1 MIRTYFRVVLLD
13 EDDPDHNDVNE
24 IPYGWVQVEGRNH
37 VHDGKQIRLDI
48 PVLME
53 GHHRRVGDNQ
63 GLDVTGPADR
73 SLGTLPPPRLM
84 MLLPS
89 PAPLNLHQPRLRL
102 PLEPRFR
109 ETSRLCE
116 IPAPCSIRNSAFWR
130 EKREG
135 EGSSVAASS
144 QRDGLSMNVDRM
156 IHVRDSD
163 LPLIYDSPWKVPDLR
178 TKHDEIE

>member
-116 IPAPCSIRNSAFWR
+116 IRVRLEIPRFGER
-130 EKREG
+130 GEEG
-135 EGSSVAASS
+135 KG
-144 QRDGLSMNVDRM
+144 
-156 IHVRDSD
+156 VR
-163 LPLIYDSPWKVPDLR
+163 LR
-178 TKHDEIE
+178 FHLNAMDYR